1 MKYLFIII
9 PVLALII
16 LIGVIW
22 WNQVMPYRISKD
34 YRAPED
40 TVSYI
45 SYTRSGDM
53 NGSQFN
59 MSLRRIS
66 ETQALISCSYRK
78 AANKSRRDYSKRIS
92 AEVMDQITGTVRE
105 HGMADWLDLPKKETF
120 VLDEASQTLRYRI
133 NSTNYVISSISQMPD
148 EGEGFHQIRAILL
161 QLAAKTFKL

>member
-9 PVLALII
+9 PVVALIV

-22 WNQVMPYRISKD
+22 WNQVLPYRISKD

-40 TVSYI
+40 TVSYV

-53 NGSQFN
+53 NGSQLN

-66 ETQALISCSYRK
+66 DSQALLSCSYRK
-78 AANKSRRDYSKRIS
+78 AANKSRRDYSRRVS
-92 AEVMDQITGTVRE
+92 ADVLDQITEAIRE
-105 HGMADWLDLPKKETF
+105 HGMSEWLDLPKKDVF

-133 NSTNYVISSISQMPD
+133 NSTNYVISSISRMPD
-148 EGEGFHQIRAILL
+148 EGKGFGKIRAILL
-161 QLAAKTFKL
+161 QLATMTFKL